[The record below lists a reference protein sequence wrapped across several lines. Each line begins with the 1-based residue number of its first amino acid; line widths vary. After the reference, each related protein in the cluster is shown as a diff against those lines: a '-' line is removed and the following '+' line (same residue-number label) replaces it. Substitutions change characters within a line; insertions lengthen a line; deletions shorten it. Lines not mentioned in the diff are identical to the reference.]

1 MRLTEFFDYIK
12 RKKKPLKKDIIE
24 TYTHLD
30 FYNDKGELSED
41 CIKYE
46 RIRKIRRKNNE
57 HS

>member
-41 CIKYE
+41 GIKYE
-46 RIRKIRRKNNE
+46 RIRKIRRKNNG
-57 HS
+57 